1 MFGMSTSIDA
11 IADELAGMRFA
22 MRKSHGLPDGAR
34 PLSLAE
40 AYAAQEGVVA
50 RLLTRHGG
58 QIVGYKTACTSAL
71 AREQLKVPHPLY
83 GQLLSH
89 STHLSPATLKAADF
103 TLRTIEPEF
112 GFQMAADVPASAE
125 PYSAETIAPFVGDAF
140 PGIEIVDHRFHDW
153 SAVGAPTIAAD
164 NAIHGAYVRGAAY
177 ADWRAVDL
185 VNQTV
190 TLSVDGAPVR
200 SGTGAAVLGSPLNAL
215 AWLANELQRFGKV
228 LKRGDLV
235 TTGVVCDVFP
245 GQAGQSI
252 TADFGQLGSVSLAF
266 A

>member
-1 MFGMSTSIDA
+1 MSTSIDA
-11 IADELAGMRFA
+11 IADELADMRFA
-22 MRKSHGLPDGAR
+22 LRKSHGLPDGAR
-34 PLSLAE
+34 PASLAE

-50 RLLTRHGG
+50 RLLARRGG
-58 QIVGYKTACTSAL
+58 HVVGYKTACTSAL

-89 STHLSPATLKAADF
+89 STYLAPVTLRAAEF

-140 PGIEIVDHRFHDW
+140 PGIEIVDHRFYDW

-164 NAIHGAYVRGAAY
+164 NAIHGAYVRGASY
-177 ADWRAVDL
+177 PDWRTVNL

-190 TLSVDGAPVR
+190 TLTVDGTVVR
-200 SGTGAAVLGSPLNAL
+200 TGTGAAVLGSPLTAL
-215 AWLANELQRFGKV
+215 AWLANELQRFGKA
-228 LKRGDLV
+228 LKRGDLI

-245 GQAGQSI
+245 GQAGQSMS
-252 TADFGQLGSVSLAF
+252 ADFGPLGSVSLSF
-266 A
+266 E